1 MLIYQ
6 GFLHVKE
13 REHDNKT
20 YWKCFEYKK
29 IHCKGRLHVVD
40 DKITKFIE
48 HNNHVPNAAKI
59 EAKKVIS
66 TLKKNAS
73 QTTLS
78 THSVLGNAVMQ
89 VIHILVTYRNG
100 KNS

>member
-1 MLIYQ
+1 MFWIQ
-6 GFLHVKE
+6 
-13 REHDNKT
+13 
-20 YWKCFEYKK
+20 
-29 IHCKGRLHVVD
+29 IHCKGSLHVVD
-40 DKITKFIE
+40 DKITKCIE

-100 KNS
+100 KNN

>member
-1 MLIYQ
+1 MTTKHTGNVL
-6 GFLHVKE
+6 
-13 REHDNKT
+13 NT
-20 YWKCFEYKK
+20 KK
-29 IHCKGRLHVVD
+29 FTVPKGRLHVVD

-89 VIHILVTYRNG
+89 LIHILVTYRNG
-100 KNS
+100 KIS